1 MAISAALR
9 LGFRHQTQKYVDV
22 TKPYSKMLL
31 GVRYHKT
38 RRKIQMAVVH
48 RMSELQVQPLLLSW
62 SIITLSL
69 AHQVTNKFFS
79 FKKRA
84 WVMTSL
90 CPLSRYRPLS
100 LITSHTMT
108 SVSWNR
114 ESVSMGLALVSAKL
128 LPWDWKDYLRALSH
142 SESKGW
148 FMQVKGAVRLRNVA
162 SSQPETLLLFLISQD
177 SSLEQLYQCPT
188 PACSPCCS
196 LSPGL
201 PSSSHSHP
209 LAMGRGHTSN
219 PERFSEV
226 SLPHGASL
234 WNVVLQMWK
243 PHLWA
248 GHQPAPE
255 VVVLQG
261 CNCGPVP
268 IKSHSRFST
277 QEAEDTDCSI
287 LIPNSQVQPIW
298 RGAEATDL
306 LLETLKDKN
315 LQFLGDKTRIMLISD
330 VSESDTYTAERI
342 WSTLLLNFQ
351 LSTSATL

>member
-69 AHQVTNKFFS
+69 AHPVTNKFFS

-196 LSPGL
+196 PSPGAPQLLLL
-201 PSSSHSHP
+201 PSS
-209 LAMGRGHTSN
+209 GYGQR
-219 PERFSEV
+219 
-226 SLPHGASL
+226 
-234 WNVVLQMWK
+234 
-243 PHLWA
+243 PHLKPWTFQWGQPPPWGLSVKCGAPDVKASPLSRTPACPRGGRTA
-248 GHQPAPE
+248 G
-255 VVVLQG
+255 L
-261 CNCGPVP
+261 
-268 IKSHSRFST
+268 
-277 QEAEDTDCSI
+277 
-287 LIPNSQVQPIW
+287 
-298 RGAEATDL
+298 
-306 LLETLKDKN
+306 
-315 LQFLGDKTRIMLISD
+315 
-330 VSESDTYTAERI
+330 
-342 WSTLLLNFQ
+342 
-351 LSTSATL
+351 